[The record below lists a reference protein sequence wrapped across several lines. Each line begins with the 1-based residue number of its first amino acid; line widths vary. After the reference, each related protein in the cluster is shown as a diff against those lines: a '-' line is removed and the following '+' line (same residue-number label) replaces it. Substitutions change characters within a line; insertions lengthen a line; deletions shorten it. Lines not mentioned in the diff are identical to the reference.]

1 MRQAVAAPA
10 DATDL
15 ARTEAAAE
23 TLDALRQLTAVR
35 RREPDAQQ
43 VADLLLGV
51 AVAEL
56 GPGVQQRIVGETLDV
71 AGLHR
76 KVDAGPLGDH
86 RMQVDRLELL
96 GRGSGHFRSSP
107 TPTMTGRQGELRSED
122 RRHCPGPNSIRIIRL
137 MRRGSL
143 HARQRSA
150 PDAWPGKGE
159 SCSFRW
165 LSRP

>member
-1 MRQAVAAPA
+1 VRQAVAAPA

-23 TLDALRQLTAVR
+23 TLDALQQLTAVR

-43 VADLLLGV
+43 VADPLLGV

-56 GPGVQQRIVGETLDV
+56 GPGVQQRIVGEILDV

-76 KVDAGPLGDH
+76 KVDAGPLGDR

-96 GRGSGHFRSSP
+96 GRGSWHFGSSP
-107 TPTMTGRQGELRSED
+107 TPTMTG
-122 RRHCPGPNSIRIIRL
+122 
-137 MRRGSL
+137 
-143 HARQRSA
+143 
-150 PDAWPGKGE
+150 
-159 SCSFRW
+159 
-165 LSRP
+165 